1 VQQALA
7 QQAAMRSIPVNEISA
22 LLSGGQVSVP
32 QFQGYSGVTV
42 APSPIFQA
50 GQAQGQFAQQNYAN
64 QVGAYNAKMG
74 LYGNIAGA
82 AGAAIASDRRLK
94 SNVVRVGTHPL
105 GIGVYEYDIFGE
117 RQRGVM
123 ADEVEAVKPE
133 AVTTHPTEGYKMV
146 YYGML

>member
-1 VQQALA
+1 
-7 QQAAMRSIPVNEISA
+7 M
-22 LLSGGQVSVP
+22 P
-32 QFQGYSGVTV
+32 QFQGYQGTQV
-42 APSPIFQA
+42 AAAPLFAAQQA
-50 GQAQGQFAQQNYAN
+50 AGNFAQQNYGN
-64 QVGAYNAKMG
+64 QVSAYNAQMG
-74 LYGNIAGA
+74 LLSGLAGA
-82 AGAAIASDRRLK
+82 AGTAAASDRRLK

-105 GIGVYEYDIFGE
+105 GIGIYEYDIFGE